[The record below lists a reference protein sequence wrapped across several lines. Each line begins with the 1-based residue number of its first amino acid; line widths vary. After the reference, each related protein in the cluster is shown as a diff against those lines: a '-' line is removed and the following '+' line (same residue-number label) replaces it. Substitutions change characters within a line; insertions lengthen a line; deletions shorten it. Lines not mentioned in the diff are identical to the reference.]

1 MKTCGLFHQRIV
13 SIALCLL
20 WATCFASPSPAQ
32 DAPKTPPATP
42 APSSDIQKLQTDYA
56 AAQKELA
63 TAEKQIA
70 VNQKALAAL
79 TNAGLKSG
87 ADAISSGGALMNVKT
102 TVKDNVFVQAVLL
115 PRKPASRIFGKEIA
129 NNYAVVQLT
138 ISNMSPTSQ
147 LVIQS
152 VFMDYRKW
160 ALSGLPN
167 HPISCD
173 LPKPA
178 NATPLINP
186 SLTDANKTNCPGQI
200 ASVESTVVRD
210 ELQNA
215 ALWTGRNWVVRGLVL
230 AGSVASGYSFLG
242 SQNVVSGIAGF
253 TGNVVPGVQTFWPDQ
268 TTSQVNHVSDLGF
281 KTNDVIAKQS
291 SKIVY
296 AFFPID
302 RFLTPGL
309 AKIFL
314 NTPALYFAPF
324 EMFAD
329 PAVAKIPGVSTM
341 IDTLK
346 SLADVKGKPADIL
359 KMLTSSC
366 SAYSTPPTLSDHEP
380 KTEYTDDCQRLVNDG
395 LAANSADMAKDVGR
409 IQQVMSSLSLNSVD
423 VVVGGLMTVDVGA
436 VPASVQRVSFDSP
449 DSIAFA
455 NSCTVQSG
463 AIEGQFLT
471 GGTPSLTAVD
481 LPSDLPPAFSA
492 FKGKKVGDFL
502 DSITVDSDKS
512 NDLSLA
518 FNLQLKNPIPP
529 RSTLHFTVSKTTAG
543 GSTTGSNTAQ
553 TLKSADVTYTVADYT
568 PAKTPT
574 FSSAS
579 SCTDQAKLAKPAIAG
594 VTASDSSGVK
604 DVLTV
609 PGTKLKGTV
618 TGSGLKDATLKLEPA
633 AAAAPDIGAS
643 ITDVKADE
651 GQTSDTAL
659 TFTFTLVKAIPAGA
673 KVNFIASTAAGDSP
687 ASTLTV
693 AAPPAKPAVAAAGGA
708 KPAAAGV
715 KPGAG
720 AKRHAAPAPA
730 ASK

>member
-1 MKTCGLFHQRIV
+1 MKTCGLIRPSVV
-13 SIALCLL
+13 SLTLCLL
-20 WATCFASPSPAQ
+20 FATCVASPVIAQ
-32 DAPKTPPATP
+32 QAKTPATP
-42 APSSDIQKLQTDYA
+42 PPSDDIQKLQTDYA

-63 TAEKQIA
+63 TAEKQIV

-178 NATPLINP
+178 NAAPLINP
-186 SLTDANKTNCPGQI
+186 SLTDANKGSCPGQI

-215 ALWTGRNWVVRGLVL
+215 ALWTSRNWVVRGLVL

-296 AFFPID
+296 AFFPIA

-314 NTPALYFAPF
+314 NTPALYFAPT
-324 EMFAD
+324 ELFAD
-329 PAVAKIPGVSTM
+329 PDVDKNSGAAKMKTLLKNMAGISSDTSDSEVLTMLMSGCSTKPDG
-341 IDTLK
+341 IAACKAL
-346 SLADVKGKPADIL
+346 SPADSNDAVVQAKAAQAE
-359 KMLTSSC
+359 KM
-366 SAYSTPPTLSDHEP
+366 TL
-380 KTEYTDDCQRLVNDG
+380 L
-395 LAANSADMAKDVGR
+395 
-409 IQQVMSSLSLNSVD
+409 MSSLSLNSVD

-436 VPASVQRVSFDSP
+436 VPASVQRVTFDSP

-481 LPSDLPPAFSA
+481 LPSDLPAAYSA
-492 FKGKKVGDFL
+492 FKGKKVADFL

-529 RSTLHFTVSKTTAG
+529 KSTLHFTVSKTTAA
-543 GSTTGSNTAQ
+543 GSNTAQ
-553 TLKSADVTYTVADYT
+553 TLKSADITYTVSDYT

-579 SCTDQAKLAKPAIAG
+579 SCTDQSKLAKPAIAG
-594 VTASDSSGVK
+594 ITASDSSGVK

-651 GQTSDTAL
+651 GQTSDTTL

-687 ASTLTV
+687 AGTLTV
-693 AAPPAKPAVAAAGGA
+693 AAPPAKTAVAAAGGA

-715 KPGAG
+715 KPGDG
-720 AKRHAAPAPA
+720 AKGHAAPAPA